1 MPEKIDKIYKKLHML
16 TGVPMTRDNVILL
29 ADIFITLEDMAKMTS
44 QDEVKPEATQDDGK

>member
-29 ADIFITLEDMAKMTS
+29 ADIFITLEDMAKMAS
-44 QDEVKPEATQDDGK
+44 QDESEPEVAQDDGK